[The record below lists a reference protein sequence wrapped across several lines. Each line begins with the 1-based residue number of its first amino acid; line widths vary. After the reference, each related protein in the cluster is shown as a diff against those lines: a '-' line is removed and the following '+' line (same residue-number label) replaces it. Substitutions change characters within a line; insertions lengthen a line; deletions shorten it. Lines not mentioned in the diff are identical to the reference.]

1 MKSEDVTKFLQS
13 HDKILTDEELL
24 FMNEQQQSF
33 PKMETIHGE
42 DFVKT
47 VEMRTKNLNNYRNLV
62 EKAETRRLTNFGR
75 NSTLGKRLPSS
86 IECCRENTHERQHQ
100 SIWEASLV
108 TLF

>member
-1 MKSEDVTKFLQS
+1 MKSEDVTKLLQS

-62 EKAETRRLTNFGR
+62 AKAETRRLILEEILLWVKGYQVASNAVEKSLMKGSI
-75 NSTLGKRLPSS
+75 NKYGKL
-86 IECCRENTHERQHQ
+86 H
-100 SIWEASLV
+100 
-108 TLF
+108 